1 MQYLLATVNK
11 DTETLDNFD
20 FTSHVISTTGCSD
33 SGKASIYGPWRQ
45 RGKWRRSPRMTS
57 RLSSRKMPSYSSP
70 LGPLS
75 SVWIEIHG
83 EKKKR
88 AAQDWQ
94 IVRKLCRV
102 FSAGIILGFT
112 LRPLKMTYREMK
124 YFSFPGELLMRMLQ
138 MLVLPLLVSSLI
150 TGTANF
156 HFFCCVC
163 QYSSIL
169 DGGRWLSVFFFKR
182 RSKPTAH
189 DLCWTVWF
197 KCISK

>member
-83 EKKKR
+83 EKKKSR
-88 AAQDWQ
+88 TGLANRKE
-94 IVRKLCRV
+94 IVSCFLCRYHSG
-102 FSAGIILGFT
+102 FHATASEDDLSRDEILLFPWGVIDENAPDACSPLTGFKSDN
-112 LRPLKMTYREMK
+112 RY
-124 YFSFPGELLMRMLQ
+124 G
-138 MLVLPLLVSSLI
+138 
-150 TGTANF
+150 
-156 HFFCCVC
+156 
-163 QYSSIL
+163 
-169 DGGRWLSVFFFKR
+169 
-182 RSKPTAH
+182 
-189 DLCWTVWF
+189 
-197 KCISK
+197 